1 MNDFYTRIELAD
13 KLAKACGKYGLNT
26 SIDGAYYIDTL
37 DFGFSKK
44 FGNNSYSDFYKRRYK

>member
-13 KLAKACGKYGLNT
+13 KLAKAIGKSGLNT
-26 SIDGAYYIDTL
+26 GANQSYCITTA

-44 FGNNSYSDFYKRRYK
+44 FGYNGTTPLQ

>member
-13 KLAKACGKYGLNT
+13 KLAKACGKSGLNT

-44 FGNNSYSDFYKRRYK
+44 FGNNSYSDF